1 MFTSPFGNIM
11 QGITVVEWK
20 QRQNLR
26 AKIHLFCSLHWLKNC
41 KRYASTLIIFCITS
55 SSQTPSH
62 IIQDVNGHKNIA
74 LAHELPLLV

>member
-26 AKIHLFCSLHWLKNC
+26 KIHLFCSLHWLKNC
-41 KRYASTLIIFCITS
+41 KRMQELLLSFVSL
-55 SSQTPSH
+55 PP
-62 IIQDVNGHKNIA
+62 HKPIPH
-74 LAHELPLLV
+74 LSGC